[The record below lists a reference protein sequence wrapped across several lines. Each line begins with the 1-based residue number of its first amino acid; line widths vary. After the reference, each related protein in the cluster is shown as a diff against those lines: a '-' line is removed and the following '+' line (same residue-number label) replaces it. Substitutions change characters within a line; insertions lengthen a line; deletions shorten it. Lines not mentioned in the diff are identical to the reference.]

1 MATPSCPKCGNTSFE
16 MKEFIIKNASYGHN
30 AIICA
35 SCGAIVATEEKISTM
50 YTLGLIKEKLG
61 IS

>member
-1 MATPSCPKCGNTSFE
+1 MATPSCPKCGHTSFE
-16 MKEFIIKNASYGHN
+16 MKEFSVKNASYRHN

-35 SCGAIVATEEKISTM
+35 SCGAIVSTEELISTM
-50 YTLGLIKEKLG
+50 YTLGVIKENLG